1 MTLILT
7 LDDVKSV
14 LTMGDCIDAVEEAF
28 RQLSLGNVVQ
38 PTRPTIRVPAHRALI
53 NAMPA
58 YIGGVE
64 ALGLK
69 WVGGYLGNPAI
80 GLPVIQALIILNDGT
95 NMRPLSVM
103 DGTYITAVRTGAA
116 SGIAT
121 RLLARPDASTAG
133 IIGAG
138 VQAKTQLEAV
148 CAVRPIAEARVYD
161 VVPDAAAAYAS
172 EMSERL
178 GITVRPA
185 ASAEEAVRD
194 MDVVC
199 AASTSKTP
207 VVLGD
212 WLREGAHVNGVGS
225 HSVDARELDTQAIL
239 RSKVVVDTMDAA
251 MAEAADLLIP
261 IEEGA
266 ITRDHIHAELGDVIT
281 GKKPGRTS
289 EQEITLFKSQGLAIQ
304 DVATA
309 QLVYRMAKERGIGT
323 EVNL

>member
-1 MTLILT
+1 MTLILS

-14 LTMGDCIDAVEEAF
+14 LTMRDCIGAVEEAF
-28 RQLSLGNVVQ
+28 RQQSLGNVVQ
-38 PTRPTIRVPAHRALI
+38 PTRPTIRIPAHRALI

-64 ALGLK
+64 ALGVK
-69 WVGGYLGNPAI
+69 WVGGYLGNPSI

-95 NMRPLSVM
+95 NMSPLAVM
-103 DGTYITAVRTGAA
+103 NGTYITAVRTGAA
-116 SGIAT
+116 SGVAT
-121 RLLARPDASTAG
+121 RLLARADAATAG

-148 CAVRPIAEARVYD
+148 CVVRPIREARVYD
-161 VVPDAAAAYAS
+161 LMPEAADKYAA
-172 EMSERL
+172 EMSDRL
-178 GITVRPA
+178 GIRVTRA
-185 ASAEEAVRD
+185 ESAEDAVRES
-194 MDVVC
+194 DVVC

-207 VVLGD
+207 VVLGA
-212 WLREGAHVNGVGS
+212 WLRDGTHINGVGS
-225 HSVDARELDTQAIL
+225 HSVDARELDTEAIV
-239 RSKVVVDTMDAA
+239 RSKVVVDTIDAA
-251 MAEAADLLIP
+251 LAEAGDLLDP
-261 IEEGA
+261 IKEGA
-266 ITRDHIHAELGDVIT
+266 ITADHIHAELGDVIT

-289 EQEITLFKSQGLAIQ
+289 EQEITLFKSQGIAIQ

>member
-1 MTLILT
+1 MTLILS

-14 LTMGDCIDAVEEAF
+14 LTMRDCMAAVEEAF

-69 WVGGYLGNPAI
+69 WVGGYLGNPDI

-95 NMRPLSVM
+95 NMTALSVM
-103 DGTYITAVRTGAA
+103 NGTYITAVRTGAA
-116 SGIAT
+116 SGVAT
-121 RLLARPDASTAG
+121 RILARPDASTAG

-148 CAVRPIAEARVYD
+148 AAVRPIREARVFD
-161 VVPDAAAAYAS
+161 VIPEAADSYAA
-172 EMSERL
+172 EMSEKL
-178 GITVRPA
+178 GIRVTRA
-185 ASAEEAVRD
+185 DTAEAAVRD

-207 VVLGD
+207 VVLGA
-212 WLREGAHVNGVGS
+212 WLKPGAHINGVGS
-225 HSVDARELDTQAIL
+225 HSVDARELDTEAIV
-239 RSKVVVDTMDAA
+239 RSKVVVDTTDAA
-251 MAEAADLLIP
+251 LAEAGDLITP
-261 IEEGA
+261 IQEGA
-266 ITRDHIHAELGDVIT
+266 ITADHIHAELGDIIT
-281 GKKPGRTS
+281 GTKPGRTS
-289 EQEITLFKSQGLAIQ
+289 DQEITLFKSQGIAIQ

-309 QLVYRMAKERGIGT
+309 QLVYQKAKERGIGT

>member
-1 MTLILT
+1 MTLILS

-14 LTMGDCIDAVEEAF
+14 LTMKDTIEVVEEAF

-64 ALGLK
+64 ALGVK
-69 WVGGYLGNPAI
+69 WVGGYLGNPAL

-95 NMRPLSVM
+95 NMTTLSVM
-103 DGTYITAVRTGAA
+103 NGTYITAVRTGAA
-116 SGIAT
+116 SGVAT
-121 RLLARPDASTAG
+121 RLLARDDAATAG

-148 CAVRPIAEARVYD
+148 AAVRPIREARVYD
-161 VVPDAAAAYAS
+161 VMPEAADRYAA
-172 EMSERL
+172 EMSRQL
-178 GITVRPA
+178 GIPVLR
-185 ASAEEAVRD
+185 AETAEGAVRD
-194 MDVVC
+194 MDVIC

-207 VVLGD
+207 VVLGA
-212 WLREGAHVNGVGS
+212 WLKPGAHINGVGS
-225 HSVDARELDTQAIL
+225 HSVDARELDTEAIV
-239 RSKVVVDTMDAA
+239 RSKVVVDTTDAA
-251 MAEAADLLIP
+251 LAEAGDLLDP
-261 IEEGA
+261 IKEGA
-266 ITRDHIHAELGDVIT
+266 ITADHIHAELGDIIT
-281 GKKPGRTS
+281 GKKPGRVS
-289 EQEITLFKSQGLAIQ
+289 DQEITLFKSQGIAIQ

-309 QLVYRMAKERGIGT
+309 QLVYRMAKERGIGV

>member
-1 MTLILT
+1 MTLILS

-14 LTMGDCIDAVEEAF
+14 LTMRDCIDAVEEAF

-38 PTRPTIRVPAHRALI
+38 PTRPTIRVAAHRALI

-64 ALGLK
+64 ALGVK

-80 GLPVIQALIILNDGT
+80 GLPVVQALIILNDGT
-95 NMRPLSVM
+95 NMTPLSVM
-103 DGTYITAVRTGAA
+103 NGTYITAVRTGAV
-116 SGIAT
+116 SGVAT
-121 RLLARPDASTAG
+121 RLLARPDASTTG

-148 CAVRPIAEARVYD
+148 CAVRPIREARVYD
-161 VVPDAAAAYAS
+161 VVPAAAAAYAS

-178 GITVRPA
+178 GVAVRPA

-194 MDVVC
+194 MDVIC

-212 WLREGAHVNGVGS
+212 WLREGAHINGVGS
-225 HSVDARELDTQAIL
+225 HSVDARELDTQAVL
-239 RSKVVVDTMDAA
+239 RSKVVVDTLDAA
-251 MAEAADLLIP
+251 MAEAGDLLIP

>member
-1 MTLILT
+1 MTLILS

-14 LTMGDCIDAVEEAF
+14 LTMPDCIEAVEEAF

-38 PTRPTIRVPAHRALI
+38 PTRPTIRIPAHRALI

-64 ALGLK
+64 ALGVK

-80 GLPVIQALIILNDGT
+80 GLPVVQALIILNDGT
-95 NMRPLSVM
+95 NMTPLAVM
-103 DGTYITAVRTGAA
+103 NGTYITAVRTGAV
-116 SGIAT
+116 SGVAT
-121 RLLARPDASTAG
+121 RLLARPEAATVG

-148 CAVRPIAEARVYD
+148 CAVRSISEARVFD
-161 VVPDAAAAYAS
+161 VVPEAAARYAA

-178 GITVRPA
+178 GVPVRPA
-185 ASAEEAVRD
+185 AAAEEAVRE

-212 WLREGAHVNGVGS
+212 WLKEGAHINGVGS
-225 HSVDARELDTQAIL
+225 HSVDARELDTRTIV
-239 RSKVVVDTMDAA
+239 RSTVVVDTMDAA
-251 MAEAADLLIP
+251 MAEAGDLLDP
-261 IEEGA
+261 IAEGA
-266 ITRDHIHAELGDVIT
+266 VTEAHIRAELGDVIT

-289 EQEITLFKSQGLAIQ
+289 PREITLFKSQGLAIQ

-309 QLVYRMAKERGIGT
+309 QLVYRMARERGIGI
-323 EVNL
+323 EVSL